1 MVSLY
6 VTFQDKTETKS
17 YEDSNSHVKEGPKR
31 WNTPK
36 KTHKDARNKLG
47 LFILLKKCW
56 NLVLLNVR
64 NRQYFIPHTKSQIV
78 NGRL

>member
-17 YEDSNSHVKEGPKR
+17 YEDSNRHVKESPKR

-47 LFILLKKCW
+47 LFISLK
-56 NLVLLNVR
+56 NVE
-64 NRQYFIPHTKSQIV
+64 I
-78 NGRL
+78 